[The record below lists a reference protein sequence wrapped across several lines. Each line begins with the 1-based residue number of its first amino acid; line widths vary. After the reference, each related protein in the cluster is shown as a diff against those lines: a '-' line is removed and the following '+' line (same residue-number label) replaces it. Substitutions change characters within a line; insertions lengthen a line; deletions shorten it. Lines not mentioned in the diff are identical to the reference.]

1 MAALFDFSSTEISR
15 IPQSGLRMDRP
26 ATIELYTD
34 YLIKLYKNHKIIGR
48 EAALGIETDEGIQ
61 RELETQFSQLDWER
75 IRYMISADKKC
86 KTFKEKQYEWS
97 PSLAKAGG
105 TVSYWKKRKAM
116 AAAGRGGNRGG
127 LILETI
133 VLGIRD
139 EGNNDMV
146 YIK

>member
-1 MAALFDFSSTEISR
+1 MILAGNFAGKS
-15 IPQSGLRMDRP
+15 PP
-26 ATIELYTD
+26 
-34 YLIKLYKNHKIIGR
+34 N
-48 EAALGIETDEGIQ
+48 GI
-61 RELETQFSQLDWER
+61 
-75 IRYMISADKKC
+75 
-86 KTFKEKQYEWS
+86 YEWS